1 MRCLSLKKWLLDERF
16 SLPLVILFLID
27 YFIQWKI
34 LSHQPSAVSISSIG
48 DGRRAAGISS
58 RPEE

>member
-27 YFIQWKI
+27 YFIQ
-34 LSHQPSAVSISSIG
+34 
-48 DGRRAAGISS
+48 
-58 RPEE
+58 